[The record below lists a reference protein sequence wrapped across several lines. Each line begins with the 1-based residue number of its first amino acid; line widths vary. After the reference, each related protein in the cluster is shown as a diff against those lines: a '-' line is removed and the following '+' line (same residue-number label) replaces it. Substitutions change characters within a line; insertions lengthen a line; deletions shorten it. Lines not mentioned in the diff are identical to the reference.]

1 MREGKGPATGEIYI
15 YIYIYMA
22 PSMVIGY
29 HLSLSPIGGCIIIC
43 N

>member
-1 MREGKGPATGEIYI
+1 MREGKGPATGE
-15 YIYIYMA
+15 IYIYMA